1 MRLDC
6 RFWLL
11 PAICGNAESATSWF
25 MMNSLEY
32 HDIDLGIISH
42 TWHMRL
48 ITRMIIKILSDLK
61 HLKILCYKS
70 CCSFYHTR
78 NLCSNKIWRNNTFFY
93 FIILVRLNM
102 LITWRK
108 VERFFFSNE
117 WVSVTKDTYYV
128 HSRSIFFFR
137 SLDRSN
143 LSCFNCIKSF

>member
-1 MRLDC
+1 MMHTISFWTPNKLRLDC

-70 CCSFYHTR
+70 CGSFNRLEICAVTR
-78 NLCSNKIWRNNTFFY
+78 YDVIIPLFTSLFWLDWICLLLGEKSRDSFFKW
-93 FIILVRLNM
+93 M
-102 LITWRK
+102 
-108 VERFFFSNE
+108 
-117 WVSVTKDTYYV
+117 
-128 HSRSIFFFR
+128 
-137 SLDRSN
+137 
-143 LSCFNCIKSF
+143 SFCN

>member
-1 MRLDC
+1 MMMHTISIWTPNKLRLDC

-70 CCSFYHTR
+70 CGSFNRLEICAVTR
-78 NLCSNKIWRNNTFFY
+78 YDVIIPLFTSLFWLDWICLLLGEKSRDSFFKW
-93 FIILVRLNM
+93 M
-102 LITWRK
+102 
-108 VERFFFSNE
+108 
-117 WVSVTKDTYYV
+117 
-128 HSRSIFFFR
+128 
-137 SLDRSN
+137 
-143 LSCFNCIKSF
+143 SFCN

>member
-1 MRLDC
+1 MHTISIWTPNKLRLDC

-48 ITRMIIKILSDLK
+48 ITRMIIKILSDLR

-70 CCSFYHTR
+70 CGSFNRLEICAVTR
-78 NLCSNKIWRNNTFFY
+78 YDVIIPLFTSLFWLDWICLLLGEKSRDSFFKW
-93 FIILVRLNM
+93 M
-102 LITWRK
+102 
-108 VERFFFSNE
+108 
-117 WVSVTKDTYYV
+117 
-128 HSRSIFFFR
+128 
-137 SLDRSN
+137 
-143 LSCFNCIKSF
+143 SFCN